1 MDEGLIERLLPKI
14 KCTVCGRWYA
24 PAGMKVLAHAWDLW
38 FLRVWCT
45 ECANS
50 SLVLAK
56 IGEDEQLRD
65 IDDLTEEESERF
77 ADAVPI
83 SADDVLDVH
92 GLLQDPTIDVSD
104 IFCQGMDG

>member
-14 KCTVCGRWYA
+14 KCTVCGCWYA
-24 PAGMKVLAHAWDLW
+24 PAGMKVLAHDRDLW

-56 IGEDEQLRD
+56 IGEDEQMSEAND
-65 IDDLTEEESERF
+65 FTEEESVEP
-77 ADAVPI
+77 AKAPPI
-83 SADDVLDVH
+83 STDDVLDVH
-92 GLLQDPTIDVSD
+92 GWLQDPTMNVSD
-104 IFCQGMDG
+104 IFCQGTDG